1 MSRIK
6 SVNHGFNEV
15 NDECA
20 RIFVN
25 LVIYMHA
32 KNSDEMPLLMYFI
45 SKLHPMKTGSCKY
58 LRDHFSCIHVSCNV
72 TGLLSLKRPILVK
85 AFK

>member
-45 SKLHPMKTGSCKY
+45 SKLHPMKTEV
-58 LRDHFSCIHVSCNV
+58 VSIYEIISV
-72 TGLLSLKRPILVK
+72 VFMVL
-85 AFK
+85 

>member
-32 KNSDEMPLLMYFI
+32 KNSDEMPYFNVFYFKI
-45 SKLHPMKTGSCKY
+45 TSDEDRKLEIFTRSFQLYSCV
-58 LRDHFSCIHVSCNV
+58 L
-72 TGLLSLKRPILVK
+72 
-85 AFK
+85 

>member
-32 KNSDEMPLLMYFI
+32 KNSDEMPLLINVFYFKI
-45 SKLHPMKTGSCKY
+45 TSDEDRKLEIFTRSFQLYSCV
-58 LRDHFSCIHVSCNV
+58 L
-72 TGLLSLKRPILVK
+72 
-85 AFK
+85 

>member
-1 MSRIK
+1 MVSMKLMMNVHAYICK
-6 SVNHGFNEV
+6 PSY
-15 NDECA
+15 
-20 RIFVN
+20 
-25 LVIYMHA
+25 IYMHA

-72 TGLLSLKRPILVK
+72 IGLLSLKRTILVK

>member
-32 KNSDEMPLLMYFI
+32 NNSDEMPLLINVFYFKI
-45 SKLHPMKTGSCKY
+45 TSDEDRKLEIFTRSFQLYSCV
-58 LRDHFSCIHVSCNV
+58 L
-72 TGLLSLKRPILVK
+72 
-85 AFK
+85 

>member
-32 KNSDEMPLLMYFI
+32 KNSDEMPYF
-45 SKLHPMKTGSCKY
+45 
-58 LRDHFSCIHVSCNV
+58 NV
-72 TGLLSLKRPILVK
+72 FY
-85 AFK
+85 FKITSDEDRK

>member
-1 MSRIK
+1 MKLMMNVHAYICKPSY
-6 SVNHGFNEV
+6 
-15 NDECA
+15 
-20 RIFVN
+20 
-25 LVIYMHA
+25 IYMHA

>member
-1 MSRIK
+1 MVSMKLMMNVHAYICK
-6 SVNHGFNEV
+6 PSY
-15 NDECA
+15 
-20 RIFVN
+20 
-25 LVIYMHA
+25 IYMHA

-58 LRDHFSCIHVSCNV
+58 LRDHFSCIRVSCNV